1 MPEVSITIAAYNCEK
16 TISRAI
22 ESVLLQSYIDWE
34 LVIIDD
40 YSSDNTRLIIEQY
53 AKKDQRIHL
62 LINENNLGIYKTRLK
77 SLGVCKGDL
86 IAVLDSDD
94 IWSDSGKLK
103 KQINFLKDNKD
114 CVLVGGMAKV
124 IDENE
129 EEIGV
134 VIRQNKDEE
143 IRKKILSSNQFV
155 HSSVMFR
162 KKVAESVGGYG
173 EFSVGEDYDLFLRM
187 GLKGKFANLTD
198 ILVYY
203 RRHSSN
209 VTWKNR
215 VISAKEHLKIIKKY
229 KKLYPNFLLALL
241 KAYLRILFA
250 YLNLLK

>member
-94 IWSDSGKLK
+94 IWSDSGK
-103 KQINFLKDNKD
+103 
-114 CVLVGGMAKV
+114 
-124 IDENE
+124 
-129 EEIGV
+129 
-134 VIRQNKDEE
+134 
-143 IRKKILSSNQFV
+143 
-155 HSSVMFR
+155 
-162 KKVAESVGGYG
+162 
-173 EFSVGEDYDLFLRM
+173 
-187 GLKGKFANLTD
+187 
-198 ILVYY
+198 
-203 RRHSSN
+203 
-209 VTWKNR
+209 
-215 VISAKEHLKIIKKY
+215 
-229 KKLYPNFLLALL
+229 
-241 KAYLRILFA
+241 
-250 YLNLLK
+250 